1 MSQNAVRE
9 NFARL
14 VNGKVPAS
22 QLPSYVDD
30 VVEYNS
36 KSDFPATGETGKIYV
51 DKSTNLTYR
60 WSSNSNNYI
69 MIGGGDLN
77 IENGTGT
84 GSLVQKTVSSSGV
97 PYVNEASGS
106 GAVAM
111 GKKVKSKGNTT
122 FVIGQENEAIAG
134 TSGSFTSGYL
144 NVNRGNYNIIG
155 GENNANNNS
164 WNLVIGKD
172 NVVSNGGFGIVS
184 GLENTYNGPVAAE
197 NSSVSMLG
205 NNLWVQYENHPSYGA
220 LLIGQYNKVDI
231 NSGRLFIA
239 GNGTSPYDRR
249 NAFEVL
255 KDGRA
260 KVYREPTESN
270 DVLRLNEFSVL
281 TQEQVDLLF

>member
-1 MSQNAVRE
+1 MV
-9 NFARL
+9 
-14 VNGKVPAS
+14 
-22 QLPSYVDD
+22 
-30 VVEYNS
+30 
-36 KSDFPATGETGKIYV
+36 
-51 DKSTNLTYR
+51 
-60 WSSNSNNYI
+60 
-69 MIGGGDLN
+69 GGGDLN

-184 GLENTYNGPVAAE
+184 GFQNTYNGPVAAE

-220 LLIGQYNKVDI
+220 LLIGQYNKVEN